1 MRTNR
6 TPALVSASAFMGLSL
21 VLSGCNTLGQNVTDQ
36 WDCPAEE
43 GIGCASI
50 DTIRDII
57 SRPGHGHSATLV
69 AAASNSDP
77 GLDDSPLY
85 RSDKI
90 IKVVV
95 SPFVDS
101 AGIYHEESTVY
112 AVVERGGWELER

>member
-1 MRTNR
+1 MTRRRFPTV
-6 TPALVSASAFMGLSL
+6 LSASAFAGLSL
-21 VLSGCNTLGQNVTDQ
+21 VLSGCNTLGQNVSDT

-57 SRPGHGHSATLV
+57 SRPGHGHSAALV
-69 AAASNSDP
+69 AAAANADP
-77 GLDDSPLY
+77 GLDGTPLY

-95 SPFVDS
+95 SPFVDKS
-101 AGIYHEESTVY
+101 GIYHEESTVY
-112 AVVERGGWELER
+112 AVVERGGWEIGR